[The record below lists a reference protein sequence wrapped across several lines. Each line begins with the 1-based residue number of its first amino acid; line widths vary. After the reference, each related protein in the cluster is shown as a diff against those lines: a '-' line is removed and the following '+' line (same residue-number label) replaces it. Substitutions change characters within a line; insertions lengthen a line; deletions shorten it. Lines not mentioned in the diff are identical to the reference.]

1 MEGLSTIEMLRQTLE
16 SEEASEALTMIP
28 AETYTKLA
36 GYAQKLRATTG
47 SNNDDAPGRL
57 AKKQLWLMEG
67 MTRRLLHLRLAKAA
81 KEEATTRLD
90 DEPASSSRNLLPEE
104 RYINDV
110 LQQLA
115 KKEERFVKA
124 VVDGQPS
131 FFTLVQR
138 RETQRMTTVRI
149 SKHVGEIIGA
159 DLKRYGPFEVND
171 VAKLPV
177 GNAQVMVASKQ
188 AVPLSSDDHQE

>member
-1 MEGLSTIEMLRQTLE
+1 VERLSTIETLRQTLE
-16 SEEASEALTMIP
+16 SEEASGALTALP
-28 AETYTKLA
+28 AETYVKLA
-36 GYAQKLRATTG
+36 AYAQKLRATSG
-47 SNNDDAPGRL
+47 SSNDDAPGRL

-67 MTRRLLHLRLAKAA
+67 MTRRLLQVRLAKAA
-81 KEEATTRLD
+81 KEETMSPQTDSSAR
-90 DEPASSSRNLLPEE
+90 PARNLLPEE
-104 RYINDV
+104 RYVNDV
-110 LQQLA
+110 LLQLV

-149 SKHVGEIIGA
+149 SKHLGEIIGA

-171 VAKLPV
+171 VARLPV

-188 AVPLSSDDHQE
+188 AVPVSSDDY

>member
-1 MEGLSTIEMLRQTLE
+1 MEDMSTIERLRQTLE
-16 SEEASEALTMIP
+16 SEEASEALTVMP
-28 AETYTKLA
+28 AETYIKLA

-47 SNNDDAPGRL
+47 SNTNDAPGRL

-67 MTRRLLHLRLAKAA
+67 MIRRLLQLRLAKAA
-81 KEEATTRLD
+81 KEEAASPQA
-90 DEPASSSRNLLPEE
+90 DESPRPARNLLPEE
-104 RYINDV
+104 RYVNDV

-171 VAKLPV
+171 VARLPV

-188 AVPLSSDDHQE
+188 AVPVSSDDY

>member
-1 MEGLSTIEMLRQTLE
+1 MEDTSTIERLRQTLE
-16 SEEASEALTMIP
+16 SEEASEALTVMP
-28 AETYTKLA
+28 AETYIKLA

-47 SNNDDAPGRL
+47 SNTNDAPGRL

-67 MTRRLLHLRLAKAA
+67 MTKRLLRLRLAKAA
-81 KEEATTRLD
+81 KEEAIIQQEDQSPR
-90 DEPASSSRNLLPEE
+90 PSRNLLPEE
-104 RYINDV
+104 RYVNDV

-171 VAKLPV
+171 VARLPV

-188 AVPLSSDDHQE
+188 AAPISSDDY

>member
-1 MEGLSTIEMLRQTLE
+1 MEL
-16 SEEASEALTMIP
+16 EEASETLTTLP
-28 AETYTKLA
+28 ADAYVKLA
-36 GYAQKLRATTG
+36 NYAQKLRATTG
-47 SNNDDAPGRL
+47 SGNEDAPGRL
-57 AKKQLWLMEG
+57 AKKQLWLIEV
-67 MTRRLLHLRLAKAA
+67 MTKRLLQLRLAKAE
-81 KEEATTRLD
+81 KEEAAAHEVDQPRHT
-90 DEPASSSRNLLPEE
+90 SKNLLPEE

-110 LQQLA
+110 LRQLT

-124 VVDGQPS
+124 VADGQPS

-171 VAKLPV
+171 VARLPV
-177 GNAQVMVASKQ
+177 GNAQVMVASRQ
-188 AVPLSSDDHQE
+188 AVPISTDDY